1 MGFFE
6 VFLHAS
12 FFVKMIITTLICLS
26 LMSWTVFIWKT
37 KVIRAE
43 QVNLANTSKLI
54 QQEGFSELLGK
65 LPDDS
70 TGNIISKIYK
80 QALGKNV
87 AITSSLELEDYRA
100 RVSCVADTV
109 LYNYEKSLSKHLSLL
124 ATVSSISPY
133 IGLLGTVWG
142 ILDTFNLIAGVEVVT
157 LQTVAPGIGEAL
169 VATAIGLA
177 ATIPAYVFY
186 NILVQK
192 ISTLLSDVEK
202 LGLQVSTTI
211 GSTRVRS

>member
-37 KVIRAE
+37 KVIRSE

-87 AITSSLELEDYRA
+87 AITSPLELEDYRA

-109 LYNYEKSLSKHLSLL
+109 LYNYEKSLSKHVSLL